1 MKSLIQAFATR
12 GCKAGCLFDAAE
24 RPSIHAQVVCHEIRC
39 PTLGRDERAFAS
51 FQVMDRHDGVFDTEV
66 GDMIEIGSL
75 EIESIIYM
83 RVYASGRSKAGG
95 YSTGRRACGEVHIPI
110 KRLLMQF
117 DGMLYRTWLMLESPD
132 LVDSVAS
139 TGLLG
144 PGNEGQDFEQALHNG
159 PRQLTQ
165 TQVCVTFCRA
175 EELGSNGFAEWDLDA
190 SEEQVIA
197 RWGPLLQSQRQH
209 VILCAAQQLQLGAQ
223 RSRDKTQTREIER
236 QMQVLNGRARE
247 QAEELEHLRETLRKT
262 GRRVIEAEEGN
273 RLDQTRRQHL
283 DHELDAERQLHA
295 DLKQEM
301 TLLRDELN
309 KIGDEAEAKIGSANI
324 RIVALRDERN
334 EFAEQTKH
342 QVHANRRLRIER
354 DELTTRKAALTD
366 EKEALMKSL
375 EELDQTC
382 NIAGLTLGLQGIRDM
397 EQGSGSGDT

>member
-24 RPSIHAQVVCHEIRC
+24 RPSIDAQVVCHEIRC
-39 PTLGRDERAFAS
+39 PTLGHDEKTFVS

-66 GDMIEIGSL
+66 DDMIEIGSL
-75 EIESIIYM
+75 EIESVICM
-83 RVYASGRSKAGG
+83 RVYACSRNKAGG

-110 KRLLMQF
+110 KRLLMNF
-117 DGMLYRTWLMLESPD
+117 DGMLYHTWLMLESPD

-139 TGLLG
+139 TGLIG
-144 PGNEGQDFEQALHNG
+144 PGNEGQDFDQALHNG

-165 TQVCVTFCRA
+165 TQACVTICRA
-175 EELGSNGFAEWDLDA
+175 DDLGPNGFANWSTFDV
-190 SEEQVIA
+190 SEEQIIP

-223 RSRDKTQTREIER
+223 RSRDRSQSREIER
-236 QMQVLNGRARE
+236 QMEALHGRARE
-247 QAEELEHLRETLRKT
+247 QAGELERLRESLWNT
-262 GRRVIEAEEGN
+262 GRLVNQAEEYN
-273 RLDQTRRQHL
+273 LSNQSRQQQI
-283 DHELDAERQLHA
+283 DYELDAERQLHA
-295 DLKQEM
+295 DLKQELTM
-301 TLLRDELN
+301 LRDELS

-334 EFAEQTKH
+334 EFAEQTRY
-342 QVHANRRLRIER
+342 QAHANRRLRIER
-354 DELTTRKAALTD
+354 DELTTKKAALTD

-382 NIAGLTLGLQGIRDM
+382 NIAGLTLGLQGIRNM
-397 EQGSGSGDT
+397 TQGSGD